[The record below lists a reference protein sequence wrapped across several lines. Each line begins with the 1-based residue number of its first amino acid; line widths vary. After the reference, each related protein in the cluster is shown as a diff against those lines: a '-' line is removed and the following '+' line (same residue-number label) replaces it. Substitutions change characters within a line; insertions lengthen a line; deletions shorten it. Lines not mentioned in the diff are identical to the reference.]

1 MFKPFSRS
9 SDDLFHHLAALGG
22 NLEEAA
28 GRFEAMVRDWDS
40 REERFFAIREVEH
53 EGDRL
58 LRELHDYLK
67 ETFFVP
73 GDREGIYS
81 LTNELD
87 DVVDK
92 TLKIANYL
100 LLYRVEQPTEPFREM
115 TRLLTACCATLRHA
129 LELLGNRANRTRV
142 EQLCLEVVA
151 LEDEADKVYR
161 RGLEELFDNP
171 QDVGL
176 LLKWKDILDW
186 TDDTVDHCNHVA
198 YKLISL
204 SAAIH

>member
-1 MFKPFSRS
+1 MFKAFSRS
-9 SDDLFHHLAALGG
+9 SDELYQHMSALGANLESAAL
-22 NLEEAA
+22 
-28 GRFEAMVRDWDS
+28 RFEAMVLNWGE
-40 REERFFAIREVEH
+40 REERFFAIRETEH

-73 GDREGIYS
+73 GDRESIYS
-81 LTNELD
+81 LTNEID

-100 LLYRVEQPTEPFREM
+100 LLYRIDAPAEPFKEM
-115 TRLLTACCATLRHA
+115 CRLLAACCVNLRKA
-129 LELLGNRANRTRV
+129 LALLGDRSQRENINT
-142 EQLCLEVVA
+142 LCLEVVE

-161 RGLEELFDNP
+161 RGLEKIFDHP
-171 QDVGL
+171 TDLGA

-186 TDDTVDHCNHVA
+186 TDDTVDHANHCA
-198 YKLISL
+198 YKLIAL
-204 SAAIH
+204 NGILH